1 MRLVVKIL
9 LAATAVAMTACR
21 DLPDYLVSDN
31 TVAKVGRKE
40 LKINEIMEAMPAN
53 VKGDDSVSFVKLYVD
68 KWLVRQLKVEE
79 ADDLFSGSEEDIDR
93 MVEEYRHSL
102 LMRKVDQYYV
112 EQQMS
117 PDFTDK
123 DIADYYNTH
132 KADFIL
138 DRTLVKGRVLRFD
151 ASYRQSK
158 TLMKQ
163 MRDAATSQSAAKTLS
178 EICEKN
184 GFELVD
190 KRSEWVGFND
200 FLTYLPTAQSQDNEH
215 LLDKTGIQQM
225 DAGGKRYYF
234 DFTSVC
240 RKGNVAPLEVVA
252 DNIRRILITQRRSEI
267 IKSHEE
273 QIVSEAMASGHARI
287 YADTADGKASVAGA
301 PVKGPRGGE
310 RERREREEEVRE
322 EARREEGEK
331 RREDVKREEKRREEE
346 DVRRGREKE
355 RE

>member
-9 LAATAVAMTACR
+9 LAAAVAGMTSCR

-40 LKINEIMEAMPAN
+40 LKTNEIIEAMPAN
-53 VKGDDSVSFVKLYVD
+53 VSGDDSASFVRLYVER
-68 KWLVRQLKVEE
+68 WLVRQLKVEE
-79 ADDLFSGSEEDIDR
+79 ADELFSGSEADIDR

-117 PDFTDK
+117 ADFTDK

-151 ASYRQSK
+151 AAYRQSK
-158 TLMKQ
+158 TLMAQ
-163 MRDAATSQSAAKTLS
+163 MREAATSQSAAKTLS

-190 KRSEWVGFND
+190 KRSEWVGFSD
-200 FLTYLPTAQSQDNEH
+200 FLT
-215 LLDKTGIQQM
+215 
-225 DAGGKRYYF
+225 KRYYF

-240 RKGNVAPLEVVA
+240 RKGNVAPLEVVSE
-252 DNIRRILITQRRSEI
+252 NIRRILITQRRSEI
-267 IKSHEE
+267 IKAHEE
-273 QIVSEAMASGHARI
+273 QIVSEAISSGHARI
-287 YADTADGKASVAGA
+287 YADTA
-301 PVKGPRGGE
+301 GGT
-310 RERREREEEVRE
+310 
-322 EARREEGEK
+322 EK
-331 RREDVKREEKRREEE
+331 P
-346 DVRRGREKE
+346 
-355 RE
+355 

>member
-9 LAATAVAMTACR
+9 LAAAVAGMTSCR

-40 LKINEIMEAMPAN
+40 LKTNEIIEAMPAN
-53 VKGDDSVSFVKLYVD
+53 VSGDDSASFVRLYVER
-68 KWLVRQLKVEE
+68 WLVRQLKVEE
-79 ADDLFSGSEEDIDR
+79 ADELFSGSEADIDR

-117 PDFTDK
+117 ADFTDK

-151 ASYRQSK
+151 AAYRQSK
-158 TLMKQ
+158 ALMAQ
-163 MRDAATSQSAAKTLS
+163 MREAATSQSAAKTLS

-190 KRSEWVGFND
+190 KRSEWVGFSD
-200 FLTYLPTAQSQDNEH
+200 FLTYLPAAQSQDNEH
-215 LLDKTGIQQM
+215 LLDKTGIQQI
-225 DAGGKRYYF
+225 DAGDKRYYF

-240 RKGNVAPLEVVA
+240 RKGNVAPLEVVSE
-252 DNIRRILITQRRSEI
+252 NIRRILITQRRSEI
-267 IKSHEE
+267 IKAHEE
-273 QIVSEAMASGHARI
+273 QIVSEAISSGHARI
-287 YADTADGKASVAGA
+287 YADTA
-301 PVKGPRGGE
+301 GGT
-310 RERREREEEVRE
+310 
-322 EARREEGEK
+322 EK
-331 RREDVKREEKRREEE
+331 P
-346 DVRRGREKE
+346 
-355 RE
+355 

>member
-158 TLMKQ
+158 ALMKQ

-225 DAGGKRYYF
+225 DVGGKRYYF

-287 YADTADGKASVAGA
+287 YADTADGKAPVAGA
-301 PVKGPRGGE
+301 P
-310 RERREREEEVRE
+310 
-322 EARREEGEK
+322 ARR
-331 RREDVKREEKRREEE
+331 
-346 DVRRGREKE
+346 
-355 RE
+355 

>member
-9 LAATAVAMTACR
+9 LAAAVAGMTSCR

-40 LKINEIMEAMPAN
+40 LKTNEIIEAMPAN
-53 VKGDDSVSFVKLYVD
+53 VSGDDSASFVRLYVER
-68 KWLVRQLKVEE
+68 WLVRQLKVEE
-79 ADDLFSGSEEDIDR
+79 ADELFSGSEADIDR

-117 PDFTDK
+117 ADFTDK

-151 ASYRQSK
+151 AAYRQSK
-158 TLMKQ
+158 TLMVQ
-163 MRDAATSQSAAKTLS
+163 MREAATSQSAAKTLS

-184 GFELVD
+184 GFEIVD
-190 KRSEWVGFND
+190 KRSEWVGFSD
-200 FLTYLPTAQSQDNEH
+200 FLTYLPAAQSQDNEH
-215 LLDKTGIQQM
+215 LLDKTGIQQI
-225 DAGGKRYYF
+225 DAGDKRYYF

-240 RKGNVAPLEVVA
+240 RKGNVAPLEVVSE
-252 DNIRRILITQRRSEI
+252 NIRRILITQRRSEI
-267 IKSHEE
+267 IKAHEE
-273 QIVSEAMASGHARI
+273 QIVSEAISSGHARI
-287 YADTADGKASVAGA
+287 YADTA
-301 PVKGPRGGE
+301 GGT
-310 RERREREEEVRE
+310 
-322 EARREEGEK
+322 EK
-331 RREDVKREEKRREEE
+331 P
-346 DVRRGREKE
+346 
-355 RE
+355 

>member
-9 LAATAVAMTACR
+9 LAAAVAGMTSCR
-21 DLPDYLVSDN
+21 DLPDYRVSDN

-40 LKINEIMEAMPAN
+40 LKTNEIIEAMPAN
-53 VKGDDSVSFVKLYVD
+53 VSGDDSASFVRLYVER
-68 KWLVRQLKVEE
+68 WLVRQLKVEE
-79 ADDLFSGSEEDIDR
+79 ADELFSGSEADIDR

-117 PDFTDK
+117 ADFTDK

-151 ASYRQSK
+151 AAYRQSK
-158 TLMKQ
+158 TLMAQ
-163 MRDAATSQSAAKTLS
+163 MREAATSQSAAKTLS

-190 KRSEWVGFND
+190 KRSEWVGFSD
-200 FLTYLPTAQSQDNEH
+200 FLTYLPAAQSQDNEH
-215 LLDKTGIQQM
+215 LLDKTGIQQI
-225 DAGGKRYYF
+225 DAGDKRYYF

-240 RKGNVAPLEVVA
+240 RKGNVAPLEVVSE
-252 DNIRRILITQRRSEI
+252 NIRRILITQRRSEI
-267 IKSHEE
+267 IKAHEE
-273 QIVSEAMASGHARI
+273 QIVSEAISSGHARI
-287 YADTADGKASVAGA
+287 YADTA
-301 PVKGPRGGE
+301 GGT
-310 RERREREEEVRE
+310 
-322 EARREEGEK
+322 EK
-331 RREDVKREEKRREEE
+331 P
-346 DVRRGREKE
+346 
-355 RE
+355 

>member
-9 LAATAVAMTACR
+9 LAAAVAGMTSCR

-40 LKINEIMEAMPAN
+40 LKTNEIIEAMPAN
-53 VKGDDSVSFVKLYVD
+53 VSGDDSASFVRLYVER
-68 KWLVRQLKVEE
+68 WLVRQLKVEE
-79 ADDLFSGSEEDIDR
+79 ADELFSGSEADIDR

-117 PDFTDK
+117 ADFTDK

-151 ASYRQSK
+151 AAYRQSK
-158 TLMKQ
+158 TLMAQ
-163 MRDAATSQSAAKTLS
+163 MREAATSQSAAKTLS

-190 KRSEWVGFND
+190 KRSEWVGFTD
-200 FLTYLPTAQSQDNEH
+200 FLTYLPAAQSQDNEH
-215 LLDKTGIQQM
+215 LLDKTGIQQI
-225 DAGGKRYYF
+225 DAGDKRYYF

-240 RKGNVAPLEVVA
+240 RKGNVAPLEVVSE
-252 DNIRRILITQRRSEI
+252 NIRRILITQRRSEI
-267 IKSHEE
+267 IKAHEE
-273 QIVSEAMASGHARI
+273 QIVSEAISSGHARI
-287 YADTADGKASVAGA
+287 YADTA
-301 PVKGPRGGE
+301 GGT
-310 RERREREEEVRE
+310 
-322 EARREEGEK
+322 EK
-331 RREDVKREEKRREEE
+331 P
-346 DVRRGREKE
+346 
-355 RE
+355 

>member
-9 LAATAVAMTACR
+9 LPAAAIAMTACR

-31 TVAKVGRKE
+31 TIARVGRNE
-40 LKINEIMEAMPAN
+40 LKIAEVVEAMPTK
-53 VKGDDSVSFVKLYVD
+53 VTGDDSVSFVRLYVD
-68 KWLVRQLKVEE
+68 RWLVRQLKVEE
-79 ADDLFSGSEEDIDR
+79 ADELFSGSEADIDR
-93 MVEEYRHSL
+93 MVEEYRQSL

-117 PDFTDK
+117 TDFTEK

-151 ASYRQSK
+151 ATYRQSK
-158 TLMKQ
+158 TLMTQ
-163 MRDAATSQSAAKTLS
+163 MREAATSQSAAKTLS

-190 KRSEWVGFND
+190 KRSEWVGFSD
-200 FLTYLPTAQSQDNEH
+200 FLTYLPAAQSQDNEH

-240 RKGNVAPLEVVA
+240 RKGNVAPLEVVSE
-252 DNIRRILITQRRSEI
+252 NIRRILITQRRSEI
-267 IKSHEE
+267 IKAHEE
-273 QIVSEAMASGHARI
+273 QMVSEAMASGYARI
-287 YADTADGKASVAGA
+287 YGDTVQDGDASAQ
-301 PVKGPRGGE
+301 GPSQR
-310 RERREREEEVRE
+310 
-322 EARREEGEK
+322 
-331 RREDVKREEKRREEE
+331 
-346 DVRRGREKE
+346 
-355 RE
+355 

>member
-9 LAATAVAMTACR
+9 LAAAVAGMTSCR
-21 DLPDYLVSDN
+21 DMPDYLVSDN

-40 LKINEIMEAMPAN
+40 LKTNEIIEAMPAN
-53 VKGDDSVSFVKLYVD
+53 VSGDDSASFVRLYVER
-68 KWLVRQLKVEE
+68 WLVRQLKVEE
-79 ADDLFSGSEEDIDR
+79 ADELFSGSEADIDR

-117 PDFTDK
+117 ADFTDK

-151 ASYRQSK
+151 AAYRQSK
-158 TLMKQ
+158 ALMAQ
-163 MRDAATSQSAAKTLS
+163 MREAATSQSAAKTLS

-190 KRSEWVGFND
+190 KRSEWVGFSD
-200 FLTYLPTAQSQDNEH
+200 FLTYLPAAQSQDNEH
-215 LLDKTGIQQM
+215 LLDKTGIQQI
-225 DAGGKRYYF
+225 DAGDKRYYF

-240 RKGNVAPLEVVA
+240 RKGNVAPLEVVSE
-252 DNIRRILITQRRSEI
+252 NIRRILITQRRSEI
-267 IKSHEE
+267 IKAHEE
-273 QIVSEAMASGHARI
+273 QIVSEAISSGHARI
-287 YADTADGKASVAGA
+287 YADTA
-301 PVKGPRGGE
+301 GGT
-310 RERREREEEVRE
+310 
-322 EARREEGEK
+322 EK
-331 RREDVKREEKRREEE
+331 P
-346 DVRRGREKE
+346 
-355 RE
+355 

>member
-9 LAATAVAMTACR
+9 LAAAVVGMTSCR

-40 LKINEIMEAMPAN
+40 LKTNEIIEAMPAN
-53 VKGDDSVSFVKLYVD
+53 VSGDDSASFVRLYVER
-68 KWLVRQLKVEE
+68 WLVRQLKVEE
-79 ADDLFSGSEEDIDR
+79 ADELFSGSEADIDR

-117 PDFTDK
+117 ADFTDK

-151 ASYRQSK
+151 AAYRQSK
-158 TLMKQ
+158 TLMAQ
-163 MRDAATSQSAAKTLS
+163 MREAATSQSAAKTLS

-184 GFELVD
+184 GFEIVD
-190 KRSEWVGFND
+190 KRSEWVGFSD
-200 FLTYLPTAQSQDNEH
+200 FLTYLPAAQSQDNEH
-215 LLDKTGIQQM
+215 LLDKTGIQQI
-225 DAGGKRYYF
+225 DAGDKRYYF

-240 RKGNVAPLEVVA
+240 RKGNVAPLEVVSE
-252 DNIRRILITQRRSEI
+252 NIRRILITQRRSEI
-267 IKSHEE
+267 IKAHEE
-273 QIVSEAMASGHARI
+273 QIVSEAISSGHARI
-287 YADTADGKASVAGA
+287 YADTA
-301 PVKGPRGGE
+301 GGT
-310 RERREREEEVRE
+310 
-322 EARREEGEK
+322 EK
-331 RREDVKREEKRREEE
+331 P
-346 DVRRGREKE
+346 
-355 RE
+355 

>member
-9 LAATAVAMTACR
+9 LAAAVAGMTSCR

-40 LKINEIMEAMPAN
+40 LKTNEIIEAMPAN
-53 VKGDDSVSFVKLYVD
+53 VSGDDSASFVRLYVER
-68 KWLVRQLKVEE
+68 WLVRQLKVEE
-79 ADDLFSGSEEDIDR
+79 ADELFSGSEADIDR

-117 PDFTDK
+117 ADFTDK

-151 ASYRQSK
+151 AAYRQSK
-158 TLMKQ
+158 TLMAQ
-163 MRDAATSQSAAKTLS
+163 MREAATSQSAAKTLS

-190 KRSEWVGFND
+190 KRSEWVGFSD
-200 FLTYLPTAQSQDNEH
+200 FLTYLPAAQSQDNEH
-215 LLDKTGIQQM
+215 LLDKTGIQQI
-225 DAGGKRYYF
+225 DAGDKRYYF

-240 RKGNVAPLEVVA
+240 RKGNVAPLEVVSE
-252 DNIRRILITQRRSEI
+252 NIRRILITQRRSEI
-267 IKSHEE
+267 IKAHEE
-273 QIVSEAMASGHARI
+273 QIVSEAISSGHAHI
-287 YADTADGKASVAGA
+287 YADTA
-301 PVKGPRGGE
+301 GGT
-310 RERREREEEVRE
+310 
-322 EARREEGEK
+322 EK
-331 RREDVKREEKRREEE
+331 P
-346 DVRRGREKE
+346 
-355 RE
+355 

>member
-9 LAATAVAMTACR
+9 LAAAVAGMTSCR

-40 LKINEIMEAMPAN
+40 LKTNEIIEAMPAN
-53 VKGDDSVSFVKLYVD
+53 VSGDDSASFVRLYVER
-68 KWLVRQLKVEE
+68 WLVRQLKVEE
-79 ADDLFSGSEEDIDR
+79 ADELFSGSEADIDR

-117 PDFTDK
+117 ADFTDK

-151 ASYRQSK
+151 AAYRQSK
-158 TLMKQ
+158 TLMAQ
-163 MRDAATSQSAAKTLS
+163 MREAATSQSAAKTLS

-184 GFELVD
+184 GFEIVD
-190 KRSEWVGFND
+190 KRSEWVGFSD
-200 FLTYLPTAQSQDNEH
+200 FLTYLPAAQSQDNEH
-215 LLDKTGIQQM
+215 LLDKTGIQQI
-225 DAGGKRYYF
+225 DAGDKRYYF

-240 RKGNVAPLEVVA
+240 RKGNVAPLEVVSE
-252 DNIRRILITQRRSEI
+252 NIRRILITQRRSEI
-267 IKSHEE
+267 IKAHEE
-273 QIVSEAMASGHARI
+273 QIVSEAISSGHARI
-287 YADTADGKASVAGA
+287 YADTA
-301 PVKGPRGGE
+301 GGT
-310 RERREREEEVRE
+310 
-322 EARREEGEK
+322 EK
-331 RREDVKREEKRREEE
+331 P
-346 DVRRGREKE
+346 
-355 RE
+355 

>member
-9 LAATAVAMTACR
+9 LAAAVAGMTSCR

-40 LKINEIMEAMPAN
+40 LKTNEIIEAMPAN
-53 VKGDDSVSFVKLYVD
+53 VSGDDSASFVRLYVER
-68 KWLVRQLKVEE
+68 WLVRQLKVEE
-79 ADDLFSGSEEDIDR
+79 ADELFSGSEADIDR

-117 PDFTDK
+117 ADFTDK

-151 ASYRQSK
+151 AAYRQSK
-158 TLMKQ
+158 TLMAQ
-163 MRDAATSQSAAKTLS
+163 MREAATSQSAAKTLS

-184 GFELVD
+184 GFEIVD
-190 KRSEWVGFND
+190 KRSEWVGFSD
-200 FLTYLPTAQSQDNEH
+200 FLTYLPAAQSQDNEH
-215 LLDKTGIQQM
+215 LLDKTGIQQI
-225 DAGGKRYYF
+225 DAGDKRYYF

-240 RKGNVAPLEVVA
+240 RKGNVAPLEVVSE
-252 DNIRRILITQRRSEI
+252 NIRRILITQRRSEI
-267 IKSHEE
+267 IKAHEE
-273 QIVSEAMASGHARI
+273 QIVSEAISSGHARI
-287 YADTADGKASVAGA
+287 YADTASGT
-301 PVKGPRGGE
+301 
-310 RERREREEEVRE
+310 
-322 EARREEGEK
+322 EK
-331 RREDVKREEKRREEE
+331 P
-346 DVRRGREKE
+346 
-355 RE
+355 

>member
-9 LAATAVAMTACR
+9 LAVSLAGITSCR

-31 TVAKVGRKE
+31 TIAKVGRKE
-40 LKINEIMEAMPAN
+40 LKMNEIVEAMPTN
-53 VKGDDSVSFVKLYVD
+53 VSGDDSVSFVKLYVD
-68 KWLVRQLKVEE
+68 RWLVRQLKVEE
-79 ADDLFSGSEEDIDR
+79 ADELFSGSEADIER

-117 PDFTDK
+117 ADFTDK

-158 TLMKQ
+158 KLLEQ
-163 MRDAATSQSAAKTLS
+163 MREAATSQSAAKTLA
-178 EICEKN
+178 EMCEKN
-184 GFELVD
+184 GFELAD
-190 KRSEWVGFND
+190 NRSEWIGFAD
-200 FLTYLPTAQSQDNEH
+200 FLTYLPAAQSQDNEH

-225 DAGGKRYYF
+225 DAGGMRYYF

-240 RKGNVAPLEVVA
+240 RKGNVAPLEVVS

-267 IKSHEE
+267 IKAHEE

-287 YADTADGKASVAGA
+287 YAAEA
-301 PVKGPRGGE
+301 PD
-310 RERREREEEVRE
+310 
-322 EARREEGEK
+322 AQ
-331 RREDVKREEKRREEE
+331 
-346 DVRRGREKE
+346 
-355 RE
+355 